1 MGGRGNRPI
10 HFSTTHLL
18 YWSILMRSFKQAFH
32 ALSAVLIFCFATSS
46 LFAQQNTVPRRD
58 TVFFEPLESNHLKPI
73 IIGGNGRYYYG
84 GIRLRNQYSLEIPF
98 GEMDDPEVNRYFTQA
113 RTIRTIGS
121 VVSALPGLYFL
132 VTSRSAGGSG
142 VSRQT
147 FWITYF
153 GAIGVSLT
161 SNLIANAK
169 LRKAVNTYNSRLG
182 RPRLGL
188 SAEPL
193 QNNSVAFGIS
203 LKKVF

>member
-1 MGGRGNRPI
+1 
-10 HFSTTHLL
+10 
-18 YWSILMRSFKQAFH
+18 MRSFKRAH
-32 ALSAVLIFCFATSS
+32 YALSAVFIFCFTASS
-46 LFAQQNTVPRRD
+46 LLAQQKNIPRRD
-58 TVFFEPLESNHLKPI
+58 TVFFEPLVEGAHLKPI
-73 IIGGNGRYYYG
+73 IIGSNGRYYYG
-84 GIRLRNQYSLEIPF
+84 GLRLRNQYSLEIPF

-132 VTSRSAGGSG
+132 VTSRSGGGSG

-182 RPRLGL
+182 RLRLGL

-193 QNNSVAFGIS
+193 QNNAVAFGFS
-203 LKKVF
+203 VKKVF